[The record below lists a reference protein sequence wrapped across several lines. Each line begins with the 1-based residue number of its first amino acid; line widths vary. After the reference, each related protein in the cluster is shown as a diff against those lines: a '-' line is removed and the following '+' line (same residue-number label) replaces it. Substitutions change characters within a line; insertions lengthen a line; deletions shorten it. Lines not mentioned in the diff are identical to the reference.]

1 MTMHPYITFIG
12 GILVLTSVVAY
23 FFRRNRQIM
32 QPYYE
37 KLENLSTQFP
47 GSLSGASKFLSDEP
61 CFTGQFN
68 GCKFTLTYTRV
79 EGAPPNRLELRY
91 FSNSKIKLKLFLY
104 SGPSRVLF
112 AKKVKADDPE
122 LDKYN
127 IYSNSPDEAKRYL
140 NNSSRKQAIRTL
152 IEHGWSFPMMTRNSI
167 RVSADVN
174 HAVNSDGLRISLE
187 QLLLLR
193 T

>member
-1 MTMHPYITFIG
+1 MKMNPYITFIG
-12 GILVLTSVVAY
+12 GILVLTFVVVY
-23 FFRRNRQIM
+23 FFRRNRRVM

-37 KLENLSTQFP
+37 KLENLATQFP
-47 GSLSGASKFLSDEP
+47 GSLSGSRKFRSDEP

-79 EGAPPNRLELRY
+79 EGAPPNRLELRC
-91 FSNSKIKLKLFLY
+91 SSISKSKLKLFSY

-112 AKKVKADDPE
+112 AKKVIANDPE

-127 IYSNSPDEAKRYL
+127 IYSNSPEEAKRYL
-140 NNSSRKQAIRTL
+140 NNSSRKEAIRIL
-152 IEHGWSFPMMTRNSI
+152 IKNGWSFPVMTRNSI
-167 RVSADVN
+167 SVSADVN
-174 HAVNSDGLRISLE
+174 HAVNSDVLRVSLE
-187 QLLLLR
+187 QLLQLR